1 VIVETHSE
9 HVVAAGCLAVK
20 ERQLEPAD
28 LALSFFSQVR
38 GETIVERIPVDG
50 SGRKL
55 VVPEGF
61 FDQSAQELLALLE
74 R

>member
-1 VIVETHSE
+1 MKET
-9 HVVAAGCLAVK
+9 K
-20 ERQLEPAD
+20 LEPAD

-38 GETIVERIPVDG
+38 GETHVERIPVDG

-55 VVPEGF
+55 VLPEGF